1 MANKEVKRYY
11 YKTVDEKG
19 WLNLKT
25 PDFDGVEGY
34 LPITKEEWDAHIAE
48 LEKESEEPKDAE

>member
-1 MANKEVKRYY
+1 MSYQEKRYY
-11 YKTVDEKG
+11 YKTTDEKG

-34 LPITKEEWDAHIAE
+34 VAITEEKWNEHIAE
-48 LEKESEEPKDAE
+48 LEAELEPQL